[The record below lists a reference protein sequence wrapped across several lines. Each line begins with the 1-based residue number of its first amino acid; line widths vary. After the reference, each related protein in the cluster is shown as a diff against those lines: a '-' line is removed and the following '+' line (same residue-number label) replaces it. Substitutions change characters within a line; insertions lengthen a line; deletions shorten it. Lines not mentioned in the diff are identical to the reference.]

1 MEKLWIEFIHL
12 ILYKLKLRDE
22 KRYFVIK
29 VMDEKEVEILD
40 DSLIQTTIL

>member
-1 MEKLWIEFIHL
+1 M
-12 ILYKLKLRDE
+12 DE

-40 DSLIQTTIL
+40 DSLVQTTIL